1 MAQQKKYL
9 KWELEENLYDRWQ
22 KNWREDSNEECWEV
36 LDYSEAIA
44 GVFMSWSLGWFY
56 APFLLGTLNILS

>member
-22 KNWREDSNEECWEV
+22 KNWREDSNEEYWEV